1 MEPGNSTDHHV
12 ARRLTAVLAA
22 VLAADVAGYSRLM
35 AADEIGTLNRLKSLR
50 TDVIDPLVS
59 RHRGEVV
66 GSSGDSLLV
75 AFASA
80 IDAVTCAI
88 AWQQACDKET
98 DAESSDQQMLF
109 RIGIHLGDVIPDGGT
124 IYGDGVNIAARL
136 EKIAQPSGLVVSRA
150 IRDQVEGRLRLSF
163 IDLGPQKLKNI
174 ARPVEA

>member
-1 MEPGNSTDHHV
+1 
-12 ARRLTAVLAA
+12 
-22 VLAADVAGYSRLM
+22 M

-124 IYGDGVNIAARL
+124 IYGAG
-136 EKIAQPSGLVVSRA
+136 ST
-150 IRDQVEGRLRLSF
+150 
-163 IDLGPQKLKNI
+163 
-174 ARPVEA
+174 